1 MKGIPANIPEDNEQ
15 GPFAP
20 FRGGCPR
27 GAWFLPAVMLSLF
40 MGCGEQSTSS
50 SSPSSSSSSSPSTSS
65 SPAAP
70 QSGASEA
77 TALEGAFR
85 TVSTVQLE
93 TTPECAIG
101 SITDVEID
109 VHGNF
114 IIADGWKAGLVYCF
128 APDGRFL
135 GMVGGRG
142 QGPGEYAT
150 PVSLAVGPGGEI
162 AVCDYLQN
170 RLIIYDKDR
179 RYQRTVRGNPRF
191 QYFIHI
197 GEDGAIYAYSGSV
210 DPRKTGVFDTIHK
223 YDDSGR
229 EALSFG
235 PIQTEVLDRG
245 FSLVADGMA
254 IGGDG
259 FIYEKNPL
267 FSQIRKF
274 DPSGALVRSFVN
286 PDKGKRTEDIASHDG
301 YYGLFYLR
309 KGFLV
314 AQSGKTVDLF
324 DNEGRFLKG
333 DLPLRHR
340 ILLARGDTLY
350 LESDD
355 ADGGGAEQTNPVIIK
370 AELK

>member
-1 MKGIPANIPEDNEQ
+1 MPQ
-15 GPFAP
+15 GFLGSESQ
-20 FRGGCPR
+20 GGEHSVPGLGR
-27 GAWFLPAVMLSLF
+27 EI
-40 MGCGEQSTSS
+40 GELVD
-50 SSPSSSSSSSPSTSS
+50 
-65 SPAAP
+65 
-70 QSGASEA
+70 G
-77 TALEGAFR
+77 R
-85 TVSTVQLE
+85 HH
-93 TTPECAIG
+93 TTPLSKPGGVDDLFDRESARRRRG
-101 SITDVEID
+101 FVHRLEID
-109 VHGNF
+109 GHGNF

-150 PVSLAVGPGGEI
+150 PVSLAIGPGGEI
-162 AVCDYLQN
+162 LVCDYLQN
-170 RLIIYDKDR
+170 KLIVYDKDR
-179 RYQRTVRGNPRF
+179 RYQRTVRGDPRF

-197 GEDGAIYAYSGSV
+197 GEDGATYAYSGSV

-229 EALSFG
+229 EVLSFG

-245 FSLVADGMA
+245 FSMVTDGMT

-274 DPSGALVRSFVN
+274 GPSGALVRSIVR
-286 PDKGKRTEDIASHDG
+286 PDKGKRIEDIASHDG

-309 KGFLV
+309 KGLLV
-314 AQSGKTVDLF
+314 VQSGKTVDLF

-350 LESDD
+350 LESEDTE
-355 ADGGGAEQTNPVIIK
+355 GGRTEQANPVIIK
-370 AELK
+370 AELR